1 MNFKIQYHK
10 WQEKEYKTLNTS
22 IRELLNIESLQFYMP
37 LFSLFFYIHN
47 KPKANNKLDLK
58 RNYYLREIT
67 EITKSRYYNSNMFL
81 KGNIYDQCKNIFRE
95 TELFCKSIPIV
106 DPIHCINNN
115 YNFVN
120 HINHHLPSNYN
131 HNTFHKINDINNT
144 AYIDVFCS
152 YLFGNLTYNKINPSF
167 PIFYGSVNG
176 VGDYNYDLTEDY
188 LDLKNDKCFNENID
202 KGFKLDIYGSDSE
215 SDSDRGSD
223 SDSES
228 DSDRGSGSGSD
239 RRSGGSRGSGSDRRS
254 GGSRGSGS
262 DRRSRGSGS
271 DRSGGS
277 GSDRRSRG
285 SGGSG
290 SDRSGGSD
298 ISSDSDTQSPCDDCV
313 AILKQI
319 PIQMLFI
326 EKLQGTLEDLID
338 NNVAEEVLKS
348 CMFQVSFALT
358 YLQKH
363 FVFTHN
369 DLHINNVMFEKTEN
383 KYLYYKYNNIYYRVP
398 THGYI
403 FKIID
408 FGRAIFK
415 YRNKIFMNDVFS
427 DHGEAGGQYS
437 HPSQIQ
443 FMINTQR
450 NKVKPNFHFDLCRLS
465 MTILEEINENNYSE
479 QFIMFLHK
487 ICINRLD
494 MSFCNMSDDF
504 NLYKSIARDACNC
517 LPREIIMNDIF
528 KEYRIKK
535 KLFPRKSFY
544 TV

>member
-1 MNFKIQYHK
+1 MNFEIQYHK
-10 WQEKEYKTLNTS
+10 WQEKEYKILNKS

-81 KGNIYDQCKNIFRE
+81 KGNVYDQCKNIFRE

-176 VGDYNYDLTEDY
+176 IGDYKYDLTEDY

-202 KGFKLDIYGSDSE
+202 KGFQLDIYGSESESDSE
-215 SDSDRGSD
+215 SDEESDEESDKD

-228 DSDRGSGSGSD
+228 DKESDKGSD
-239 RRSGGSRGSGSDRRS
+239 KESDKESDKGSDKYS
-254 GGSRGSGS
+254 DKGS
-262 DRRSRGSGS
+262 DK
-271 DRSGGS
+271 
-277 GSDRRSRG
+277 
-285 SGGSG
+285 
-290 SDRSGGSD
+290 
-298 ISSDSDTQSPCDDCV
+298 DSDEESDKESDEESDEDSDEMQSQGDDCV
-313 AILKQI
+313 AKLMKI

-326 EKLQGTLEDLID
+326 EKLQGTLEDLIYD
-338 NNVAEEVLKS
+338 NVAEEVLLS

-358 YLQKH
+358 YLQRH

-369 DLHINNVMFEKTEN
+369 DLHINNVMFAKTEN

-408 FGRAIFK
+408 FGRAVFK

-437 HPSQIQ
+437 HPSQIP
-443 FMINTQR
+443 FMVNNKK
-450 NKVKPNFHFDLCRLS
+450 NKVNPNFHFDLCRLS
-465 MTILEEINENNYSE
+465 MTILEEINENNYSDK
-479 QFIMFLHK
+479 FIMFLNK
-487 ICINRLD
+487 MCINRLNMNFCD
-494 MSFCNMSDDF
+494 MNDDF
-504 NLYKSIARDACNC
+504 NLYKAIARDACNC
-517 LPREIIMNDIF
+517 LPREIIMNGIF